1 MPACNSYESP
11 LAKEYMRTIIRGMEK
26 LRNRRL
32 SARDTAPTPVV
43 SVLELILCIIA
54 LLVVFFMMLICGA
67 VCFVVA
73 AVCIGC
79 KAVDYLFSA

>member
-1 MPACNSYESP
+1 
-11 LAKEYMRTIIRGMEK
+11 
-26 LRNRRL
+26 
-32 SARDTAPTPVV
+32 VV

-73 AVCIGC
+73 VVCIGC
-79 KAVDYLFSA
+79 KAVDSLFSA